1 MITGMMKQ
9 DLFIKLKDIYASQK
23 YKFGYRYSRGFG
35 FVINRNALTING
47 VMGLLLSTE
56 AA

>member
-1 MITGMMKQ
+1 MKQ